1 MKVRNKMIK
10 AIAVIGFL
18 IMIAPSFAAAQGF
31 PLRVN
36 CDRGQSVQR
45 ALDLLD
51 RFNLPATIVVTGT
64 CNEHIVIMEDDVTLQ
79 GGIYIG
85 SDPSRNTISVRSAR
99 RVSITGATVSGASSG
114 VVVFQGGSLSL
125 DQARI
130 QNNAKNGLVAAENST
145 LFLTNSTIQNNGSSG
160 VVTISSSSARIGQN
174 ILGNT
179 GPNTIRNNGNGV
191 AVLRSASA
199 LIDGNTIEGN
209 SGDGVIIEGG
219 SATVINN
226 VIRANQVKGINV
238 SSSGH
243 ARIGIADAN
252 QAGPNTIENN
262 GLEGIQSANGG
273 AAYIWSNTIQNNG
286 ITSHR
291 PGVAI
296 YRATGRLIG
305 DNTIQGNGGHGVEV
319 VQGQLFQ
326 GVGDFNL
333 TPGRDIIRQN
343 GYSGISGWNGA
354 SLDIQYVEVTG
365 NAQNGIV
372 LSLRSTLR
380 IYDSTV
386 SGHLNSLYH
395 GVAVYDGSA
404 AAFYHPTGTQA
415 ALITG
420 NTGWGV
426 FCGGQESSCTGDI
439 SGVTGNTAGN
449 VSCTG
454 F

>member
-1 MKVRNKMIK
+1 MKVRREMIK
-10 AIAVIGFL
+10 AIVVIGFL
-18 IMIAPSFAAAQGF
+18 ILIAPSFATAQGV
-31 PLRVN
+31 PLKVN
-36 CDRGQSVQR
+36 CARGQSVQR
-45 ALDLLD
+45 VLDLLD

-64 CNEHIVIMEDDVTLQ
+64 CNEHIVITEDDVTLQ

-85 SDPSRNTISVRSAR
+85 SDPSRNTITVRSAR
-99 RVSITGATVSGASSG
+99 RVSITGATVGGASSG

-130 QNNAKNGLVAAENST
+130 QNNVKNGLVAAENST

-179 GPNTIRNNGNGV
+179 GPNTIRNNGASGV
-191 AVLRSASA
+191 AVLRGGSA

-226 VIRANQVKGINV
+226 VIRANQAKGIEV

-243 ARIGIADAN
+243 GRIGIADGN
-252 QAGPNTIENN
+252 QAGPNLIENN
-262 GLEGIQSANGG
+262 GLEGVQSANSG

-286 ITSHR
+286 IASHR

-305 DNTIQGNGGHGVEV
+305 DNTIQANGGHGVEV
-319 VQGQLFQ
+319 DQGVLFQ
-326 GVGDFNL
+326 GKGDFNL
-333 TPGRDIIRQN
+333 TPGQDIIRQN

-354 SLDIQYVEVTG
+354 SLEIQYVQVTG

-386 SGHLNSLYH
+386 SGNPLH
-395 GVAVYDGSA
+395 GIAVYDGSA

-426 FCGGQESSCTGDI
+426 FCGGQESSYTGDI
-439 SGVTGNTAGN
+439 SGVTGNSSGD

>member
-1 MKVRNKMIK
+1 M
-10 AIAVIGFL
+10 
-18 IMIAPSFAAAQGF
+18 
-31 PLRVN
+31 
-36 CDRGQSVQR
+36 
-45 ALDLLD
+45 
-51 RFNLPATIVVTGT
+51 
-64 CNEHIVIMEDDVTLQ
+64 
-79 GGIYIG
+79 
-85 SDPSRNTISVRSAR
+85 
-99 RVSITGATVSGASSG
+99 
-114 VVVFQGGSLSL
+114 VFQGGSLSL
-125 DQARI
+125 DQTTIR
-130 QNNAKNGLVAAENST
+130 NNARNGLVALENSI
-145 LFLTNSTIQNNGSSG
+145 LFLTNSTIENNGNAG
-160 VVTISSSSARIGQN
+160 VVTNSSSSVRIGQN

-179 GPNTIRNNGNGV
+179 GPNTIRNNGTSGV

-209 SGDGVIIEGG
+209 SGDGVNVEGG

-226 VIRANQVKGINV
+226 VIRANQSKGVTVN
-238 SSSGH
+238 SSGH
-243 ARIGIADAN
+243 ARIGISDTN
-252 QAGPNTIENN
+252 QAGPNTVENN
-262 GLEGIQSANGG
+262 GLEGVQSGNGG

-286 ITSHR
+286 IASHR

-305 DNTIQGNGGHGVEV
+305 DNVIQGNGGHGVEV
-319 VQGQLFQ
+319 DQGQLFQ

-365 NAQNGIV
+365 NAENGIV

-386 SGHLNSLYH
+386 SGNPLH
-395 GVAVYDGSA
+395 GIAVYDGSA
-404 AAFYHPTGTQA
+404 AAFYHPTGTQKA
-415 ALITG
+415 IITG

-426 FCGGQESSCTGDI
+426 FCNSEESSYTGDI
-439 SGVTGNTAGN
+439 TGVTGNTAGQ